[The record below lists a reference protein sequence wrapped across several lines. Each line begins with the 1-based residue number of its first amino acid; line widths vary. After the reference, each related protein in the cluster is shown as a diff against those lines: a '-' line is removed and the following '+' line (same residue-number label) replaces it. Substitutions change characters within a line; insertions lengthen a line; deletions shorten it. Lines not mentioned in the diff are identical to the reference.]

1 MSDNSDMASR
11 LAELSDAELAGVL
24 LAATAGRPGFAAVHA
39 ALVGL
44 LETGDTTVSGNV
56 TPDTAPGGP
65 VLPPG
70 VPDVS
75 GQVGGSSAVP
85 AVPVPP
91 QGMPEPAASGGY
103 SASGVPTFESVRDKV
118 EHRYGTAQGMGEL
131 DRQTPA
137 GRSVDEQWQ
146 AREQAAR
153 ERLDRIRKSL
163 HDNDNDS
170 DPRQP

>member
-1 MSDNSDMASR
+1 MSDNSDLASR
-11 LAELSDAELAGVL
+11 LAALSDTELAGVV

-44 LETGDTTVSGNV
+44 LETGDAAAAGNV
-56 TPDTAPGGP
+56 TPATAPDGT
-65 VLPPG
+65 VLASQTPG
-70 VPDVS
+70 VS
-75 GQVGGSSAVP
+75 GQVGGSSTGP

-91 QGMPEPAASGGY
+91 SGMPEPAASGGY

-163 HDNDNDS
+163 HGDDV
-170 DPRQP
+170 DPHRP

>member
-1 MSDNSDMASR
+1 MSDNSDIASR
-11 LAELSDAELAGVL
+11 LAGLSDAELAGVL

-44 LETGDTTVSGNV
+44 LETGDTAGVSDV
-56 TPDTAPGGP
+56 TPTTLPGEPMLAPP
-65 VLPPG
+65 T
-70 VPDVS
+70 PDAS
-75 GQVGGSSAVP
+75 GQVGGNSTVP

-91 QGMPEPAASGGY
+91 TGMPEAAGSGGY

-118 EHRYGTAQGMGEL
+118 EHRYGAAQGMGEL

-163 HDNDNDS
+163 HGNDA
-170 DPRQP
+170 DPHQS